1 MENRMTSKYISVL
14 LIIALSLVLATP
26 ARADKLGTGGDEIVI
41 GIVAITAVVAVVI
54 TVLAVH
60 YSKKRSIT
68 GCVAS
73 VGEAM
78 TITDENDKKFYALS
92 GNTTGVKPGDRIKLK
107 GRKIKSTGPGKML
120 GWEATDVAKDFGV
133 CQP

>member
-1 MENRMTSKYISVL
+1 MTSKYISVL

-26 ARADKLGTGGDEIVI
+26 ARADKLGTDGDEIVI
-41 GIVAITAVVAVVI
+41 GIVAITAVLAVVI

-107 GRKIKSTGPGKML
+107 GRKIKSTGPDKML

>member
-1 MENRMTSKYISVL
+1 MTSKYVSLV
-14 LIIALSLVLATP
+14 LIIALSLALATP
-26 ARADKLGTGGDEIVI
+26 ARADKLKTDSDEIVI
-41 GIVAITAVVAVVI
+41 GIVAIAAALTVAI

-73 VGEAM
+73 VGDGL
-78 TITDENDKKFYALS
+78 TVTDENDKKIYALS
-92 GNTTGVKPGDRIKLK
+92 GNTTGVKPGDRMKLK
-107 GRKIKSTGPGKML
+107 GKKVKPTGPDKTPI
-120 GWEATDVAKDFGV
+120 WKATDVNKDFGV

>member
-1 MENRMTSKYISVL
+1 MTSKWASVV
-14 LIIALSLVLATP
+14 LIIALTLAITTP
-26 ARADKLGTGGDEIVI
+26 ARGDSLKTQGDEILI
-41 GIVAITAVVAVVI
+41 GIVAVTAAVAVVI

-73 VGEAM
+73 AGDGLTV
-78 TITDENDKKFYALS
+78 TDENDKKIYALS
-92 GNTTGVKPGDRIKLK
+92 GNTSGVKPGDRMKLK
-107 GRKIKSTGPGKML
+107 GKKVKPTGTDKTL
-120 GWEATDVAKDFGV
+120 VWEATDVSKDFGV